1 MKTINAIILSA
12 AVALTMGGCRSNTNI
27 NSESAYA
34 SFETVA
40 LSTDFDGSITV
51 RAWGK
56 GKNKP
61 QALEQARRNALHDV
75 IFKGITQGEGG
86 LTTRPLIYEVNA
98 QEKYEY
104 YFNRFFA
111 EGGEYVNYATFE
123 DENRRARFKAK
134 GKGQEN
140 WSTVIHVHRNELKQR
155 LIEDGII
162 KP

>member
-40 LSTDFDGSITV
+40 LSTDLDGSITV

-61 QALEQARRNALHDV
+61 QRERHTLLA
-75 IFKGITQGEGG
+75 
-86 LTTRPLIYEVNA
+86 
-98 QEKYEY
+98 
-104 YFNRFFA
+104 
-111 EGGEYVNYATFE
+111 
-123 DENRRARFKAK
+123 
-134 GKGQEN
+134 
-140 WSTVIHVHRNELKQR
+140 
-155 LIEDGII
+155 
-162 KP
+162 